1 MPEVKDMGVGI
12 QCGFTISMG
21 DASEA
26 LHNVQNNLPWL
37 ESEYG
42 QSVRLFRFCLNLG
55 LWVVETLWPAG
66 YKVQTHYQIGPLFMA
81 TPGGGY

>member
-1 MPEVKDMGVGI
+1 MSKVKDMGVGI
-12 QCGFTISMG
+12 QGGSTIPMG